1 MIDVAIVIALIIITI
16 IIGVKGYGISRSM
29 VGYFLA
35 GRGLGAWVLSFSFMA
50 TYFSAA
56 SFIGGGGAT
65 YLYNLGFGAWLT
77 AWHVI
82 GVVLAWVLVAER
94 LYKYASKAGVISIP
108 DFIEHRYQ
116 SKAAKVVAA
125 VVILFL
131 FVLYAISVFRA
142 GGTVLATL
150 LGTTYEVGL
159 LLLLIPV
166 AIYVGLGGLKAT
178 ALNNLILGILMLV
191 AAILTFGYIMSAVG
205 GWDVGL
211 AAIEKMKIA
220 GRFDG
225 SMWLNFSGFGP
236 PPAMTAGMVPALI
249 MGVTFSISIAQV
261 ALPQLLMQFY
271 AARDVRVI
279 NYGRI
284 ISPIAVSV
292 YAMLVFSLGLFCH
305 LILDPGLSPDAVMG
319 LLRDPDR
326 VIPMTIMK
334 LMPPGV
340 SGLVAASILAA
351 TLSTLAVVLIVL
363 SASLVRDII
372 QAARPATPE
381 PKLVMTARIMPVVF
395 AVIAMA
401 LAISPPGII
410 VEIVGAAFGT
420 IFACFVG
427 PVTIGLYWKGATKAG
442 SIASMISGLV
452 VGLTWFLFI
461 YRRYPNPFGPPT
473 STDPLAW
480 VYPVIPTLI
489 VSLALFFLVSAFTK
503 KPPKEVLDLLG

>member
-1 MIDVAIVIALIIITI
+1 MIDIAIVIALIAITI
-16 IIGVKGYGISRSM
+16 IIGATGYGVSRSM

-56 SFIGGGGAT
+56 SFIAGGGAT
-65 YLYNLGFGAWLT
+65 YLFNLGFGAWLT

-94 LYKYASKAGVISIP
+94 LYKYASKTGIISIS
-108 DFIEHRYQ
+108 DFVGHRYQ
-116 SKAAKVVAA
+116 STMAKATAA
-125 VVILFL
+125 VVIIFL
-131 FVLYAISVFRA
+131 FVLYASSVFMA
-142 GGTVLATL
+142 GAKVLSVL
-150 LGTTYEVGL
+150 LDTTYEVGL

-166 AIYVGLGGLKAT
+166 VIYVGLGGLKAT
-178 ALNNLILGILMLV
+178 ALNNLILGVLMLV
-191 AAILTFGYIMSAVG
+191 AAILTFSYVMSAVG
-205 GWDVGL
+205 GWEAGI
-211 AAIEKMKIA
+211 AAIERMKIA

-225 SMWLNFSGFGP
+225 TLWTRIDGFGP

-284 ISPIAVSV
+284 ISPIAVSL
-292 YAMLVFSLGLFCH
+292 YAILVFSLGVFGH
-305 LILDPGLSPDAVMG
+305 LILDPAIPPGMVGD
-319 LLRDPDR
+319 LLKDPDR
-326 VIPMTIMK
+326 VIPMIVMR

-351 TLSTLAVVLIVL
+351 SISTLAVVLIVL

-372 QAARPATPE
+372 QTAKPGTAE
-381 PKLVMTARIMPVVF
+381 PKLVAMARVMPLIF
-395 AVIAMA
+395 ALIAMG
-401 LAISPPGII
+401 LAFSPPGII
-410 VEIVGAAFGT
+410 VEVVGAAFGT

-442 SIASMISGLV
+442 TIASMVSGLV
-452 VGLTWFLFI
+452 IGLTWFLFI
-461 YRRYPNPFGPPT
+461 YRKFPAPT
-473 STDPLAW
+473 HPLAW
-480 VYPVIPTLI
+480 VYPVVPALVI
-489 VSLALFFLVSAFTK
+489 SLLLFFLVSFFTK

>member
-1 MIDVAIVIALIIITI
+1 MIDVAIVVALIVITI
-16 IIGVKGYGISRSM
+16 IIGVKGYGVSKSM

-35 GRGLGAWVLSFSFMA
+35 ARGLGAWVLSFSFMA

-82 GVVLAWVLVAER
+82 GVVLAWVLIAER
-94 LYKYASKAGVISIP
+94 LYKYASKTGIISIP

-116 SKAAKVVAA
+116 SKAAKAIAA

-131 FVLYAISVFRA
+131 FVLYAISVFMA
-142 GGTVLATL
+142 GAKVLAAL

-159 LLLLIPV
+159 VLLLVPV
-166 AIYVGLGGLKAT
+166 AIYVGLGGLKAA

-191 AAILTFGYIMSAVG
+191 SAILTFGYVMSAVG
-205 GWDVGL
+205 GWDAGL

-220 GRFDG
+220 DRFDG
-225 SMWLNFSGFGP
+225 ALWLNFSGFGP

-271 AARDVRVI
+271 AARDVKVI

-284 ISPIAVSV
+284 IGPIAVGV
-292 YAMLVFSLGLFCH
+292 YAILMFSLGLFCH
-305 LILDPGLSPDAVMG
+305 LILDPGLPAATVMD
-319 LLRDPDR
+319 LLKDPDK
-326 VIPMTIMK
+326 VIPMVVMK
-334 LMPPGV
+334 LMPTGV
-340 SGLVAASILAA
+340 SGLVAASVLAA

-372 QAARPATPE
+372 QAAKPGIPE
-381 PKLVMTARIMPVVF
+381 PKLVMAARVMPVVF
-395 AVIAMA
+395 AIIAMT

-410 VEIVGAAFGT
+410 VEVVGAAFGT

-442 SIASMISGLV
+442 SIASMIAGLV
-452 VGLTWFLFI
+452 TGLAWFLFI
-461 YRRYPNPFGPPT
+461 YKKFPT
-473 STDPLAW
+473 PTDPLAW
-480 VYPVIPTLI
+480 VYPVVPALAI
-489 VSLALFFLVSAFTK
+489 SLVLFFLVSLFTK